1 MLHDIIRKAL
11 SVQCSKTARLCLI
24 SMAAYLHKPL
34 WTVPEFS
41 NLLGAE
47 AKSIRLAMK
56 ELIALKLVKQAG
68 IAENSAHLFILD
80 FELLM
85 AFESANPEQ
94 SSQSDLAS
102 LERRAQRH
110 HSLDKRKSKPSK
122 AS

>member
-11 SVQCSKTARLCLI
+11 GVQCSKSARLCLI
-24 SMAAYLHKPL
+24 AMAAYLQKPL

-47 AKSIRLAMK
+47 AKSIRIAMR
-56 ELIALKLVKQAG
+56 ELIALKLVKQVG
-68 IAENSAHLFILD
+68 ISDTSAHLFMLD

-102 LERRAQRH
+102 LERSAQRH
-110 HSLDKRKSKPSK
+110 RSLGKKKSKPSK